1 MTQHNTTNLTLCIP
15 RVDSHIEKQDI
26 FNVFKSLRIGYIG
39 HISEIPLKH
48 DTTGKRIVVK
58 FKTWVENEL
67 SKRIMER
74 LDAGK
79 DIKIVFKE
87 PGYWLVT
94 KWNTCGQINQ
104 I

>member
-1 MTQHNTTNLTLCIP
+1 MAHTSTNLTLCIP
-15 RVDSHIEKQDI
+15 RVDTDIDKQLV

-39 HISEIPLKH
+39 YINEIPLKH
-48 DTTGKRIVVK
+48 DTTGKRIVIK
-58 FKTWVENEL
+58 FKTWVENDL

-87 PGYWLVT
+87 PGYWLVS
-94 KWNTCGQINQ
+94 KWNTTVN
-104 I
+104 

>member
-1 MTQHNTTNLTLCIP
+1 
-15 RVDSHIEKQDI
+15 
-26 FNVFKSLRIGYIG
+26 
-39 HISEIPLKH
+39 
-48 DTTGKRIVVK
+48 
-58 FKTWVENEL
+58 
-67 SKRIMER
+67 

-94 KWNTCGQINQ
+94 KWNTGTNQ

>member
-15 RVDSHIEKQDI
+15 RVDSQIEKQDI

-48 DTTGKRIVVK
+48 DTTGKRIVIK

-94 KWNTCGQINQ
+94 KWNAGNQINQ

>member
-1 MTQHNTTNLTLCIP
+1 MTHLTTNLTLCIP
-15 RVDSHIEKQDI
+15 RVDSQIDKQEI
-26 FNVFKSLRIGYIG
+26 FNVFKSLHVGYIG
-39 HISEIPLKH
+39 HISEIPLKN
-48 DTTGKRIVVK
+48 DVTGKRIVVK

-87 PGYWLVT
+87 PGYWLVS
-94 KWNTCGQINQ
+94 KWNQGIPSNR

>member
-1 MTQHNTTNLTLCIP
+1 MTQHNITNLTLCIP
-15 RVDSHIEKQDI
+15 RVDSQTEKQDI

-94 KWNTCGQINQ
+94 KWNTGGQINQ
-104 I
+104 T

>member
-1 MTQHNTTNLTLCIP
+1 MIQHNTCNLTLCIP
-15 RVDSHIEKQDI
+15 RVDSQVEKQDI
-26 FNVFKSLRIGYIG
+26 FNVFKALRIGYIG

-48 DTTGKRIVVK
+48 DTTGKRIIVK

-94 KWNTCGQINQ
+94 KWNTGTNQ